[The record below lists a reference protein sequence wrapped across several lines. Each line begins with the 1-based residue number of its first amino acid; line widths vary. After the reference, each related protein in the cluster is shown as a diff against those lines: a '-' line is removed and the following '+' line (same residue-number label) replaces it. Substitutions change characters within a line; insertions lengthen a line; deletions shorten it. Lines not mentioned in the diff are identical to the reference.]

1 MQNRPR
7 ETSSPQGGGDYRRP
21 RAATLAGVLSAYRP
35 YPTGRSKRLKAA
47 RASTSHH
54 GLWRC
59 VCLGLLVLVST
70 ALEWQAS
77 CDGAWFPQQGIDGD
91 LDSQREPFF
100 ESRIR
105 PVLIEHCLEC
115 HGHSTVL
122 QGGLSLE
129 TRDDWLAGGDSGP
142 PIVPGKPEDSLLW
155 HAVNYRDAHLE
166 MPPSGQLSPTVLAD
180 IKRWIIEGA
189 YDPRQKVNRESMPE
203 GNSLARE
210 AERELPPARG
220 LSVADA
226 QQHWAYRPLTAVD
239 VSPAREQGQH
249 PIDWLLHKAQVRAG
263 ITPVAVADA
272 RQLWRRLNLDLA
284 GRLPTYETLQ
294 NLPSD
299 PGRFAVAYSAEVE
312 RLLADVA
319 YGEVRAREWMD
330 VVRYAD
336 SITLRGFVLP
346 QAWRYR
352 DYLIESFQ
360 ADRPFSQMIV
370 EQLAGDL
377 LPPPSAEDSA
387 RDSAAALK
395 QHHNQLVATTFLT
408 LGNTNLETQDKRQLE
423 LDYIDEQLDVIGQ
436 AFLGQT
442 ISCARCHDHKFD
454 PIPTRDYYALAGILD
469 GAIGL
474 KHDNVSTWIEQPL
487 PLGAAQ
493 ETERQRLQRQLTE
506 SAETLRGLQAE
517 LPAKLAER
525 AGIPVAEL
533 DGVVV
538 DDQDAE
544 FVGDWLESQH
554 TAPYVATGYR
564 HDRNQQRGEKSATFQ
579 PVGLA
584 PGEYEV
590 RLSYSAG
597 ENRST
602 ATLVDVFSAA
612 GQTSVLVNQRQPPPE
627 DGLWYRL
634 GTFRFETDGQA
645 YVMISNQGADGHV
658 MADAVQFLPVP
669 TANRAS
675 DSVSA
680 AGSTDSVTTSEQ
692 DRRQALERQIQE
704 LESQRRQWQEQL
716 DQQPKYMTVLAKAN
730 PTDMPIL
737 IRGNRQLPSSIVPRG
752 FLSAISVPSVSSIPT
767 GADSRLALARWI
779 AAEENPLTARVYVN
793 RLWASLMG
801 TGLVTTPNEFGT
813 MGAMPTHPELLDW
826 LAAEFHR
833 SGGSTKHI
841 VRLIVTSA
849 AYQRRVESTA
859 QLATMDPDNRWY
871 HRGHRRRLSAEALR
885 DQMLRV
891 SGELDETVGGSTI
904 AANTVTDYQYEH
916 RSLRKSIYQPVFR
929 NALPELFAEFDF
941 ADPSRSVGR
950 RSRSTVSTQALALW
964 NSPWVTAR
972 ANATAARVRQMAAAN
987 TTAYL
992 DAMPEM
998 VRLTYQHCLQRDPT
1012 DTELQRC
1019 IAFLSEATERID
1031 PSSRSS
1037 DTVEAADHAHD
1048 PLVDLVQALF
1058 ASLEFRYLD
1067 LPPQLS
1073 ESRE

>member
-7 ETSSPQGGGDYRRP
+7 ETSLPRGCGDGGLP
-21 RAATLAGVLSAYRP
+21 RAATLAGARP
-35 YPTGRSKRLKAA
+35 ASGRLPADRAKWIGTALAGTA
-47 RASTSHH
+47 RDRDTR
-54 GLWRC
+54 W
-59 VCLGLLVLVST
+59 VCGWLLMLVSAAFHCQT
-70 ALEWQAS
+70 I
-77 CDGAWFPQQGIDGD
+77 CDAAWFPRQEIDGD
-91 LDSQREPFF
+91 LETQREHFF

-115 HGHSTVL
+115 HGDSTVL
-122 QGGLSLE
+122 QGGLSLA
-129 TRDDWLAGGDSGP
+129 TRDAWLRGGDSGP
-142 PIVPGKPEDSLLW
+142 AIVPGAPEESLLW
-155 HAVNYRDAHLE
+155 RAVSYRDAHLE
-166 MPPSGQLSPTVLAD
+166 MPPSGQLPANVLAD
-180 IKRWIIEGA
+180 LQRWIADGA
-189 YDPRQKVNRESMPE
+189 YDPRTAQSNTADAPVDTPAPSSIRA
-203 GNSLARE
+203 LA
-210 AERELPPARG
+210 
-220 LSVADA
+220 VTDA
-226 QQHWAYRPLTAVD
+226 QQHWAYRPLTPVD
-239 VSPAREQGQH
+239 VSAAQLQGQH
-249 PIDWLLHKAQVRAG
+249 PIDWLLHAAQVRAG
-263 ITPVAVADA
+263 ITPVEVADA
-272 RQLWRRLNLDLA
+272 RNLWRRLYLDLA

-299 PGRFAVAYSAEVE
+299 PAQFADAYVAEVE
-312 RLLADVA
+312 RLLAEVA
-319 YGEVRAREWMD
+319 YGEVLARQWMD

-352 DYLIESFQ
+352 DYLIDSFHE
-360 ADRPFSQMIV
+360 DRPFSQMIV

-377 LPPPSAEDSA
+377 LPPPSAEDLGA
-387 RDSAAALK
+387 DAALW
-395 QHHNQLVATTFLT
+395 QHQRQLVATTFLT
-408 LGNTNLETQDKRQLE
+408 LGNTNLETQDKRLLE

-474 KHDNVSTWIEQPL
+474 KHDNVSTWVELPL
-487 PLGAAQ
+487 PLEADQ
-493 ETERQRLQRQLTE
+493 EAERQRLQRQLTE
-506 SAETLRGLQAE
+506 SAETLRGLRAA

-525 AGIPVAEL
+525 RGILVAEL

-579 PVGLA
+579 PIGLA

-602 ATLVDVFSAA
+602 KTLVDVFSAD

-669 TANRAS
+669 IANRA
-675 DSVSA
+675 
-680 AGSTDSVTTSEQ
+680 AGAEPTAGPTEAVTTSEQ
-692 DRRQALERQIQE
+692 DRRQDLERQIQE
-704 LESQRRQWQEQL
+704 LESQRRDWQQQL
-716 DQQPKYMTVLAKAN
+716 EQQPKYMTVVSK
-730 PTDMPIL
+730 PTQTDLPIL
-737 IRGNRQLPSSIVPRG
+737 IRGNHQRPASLAPRG
-752 FLSAISVPSVSSIPT
+752 FLSAIPIPSVPAVSP
-767 GADSRLALARWI
+767 GADGRLALAQWI
-779 AAEENPLTARVYVN
+779 AAEQNPLTARVYVN
-793 RLWASLMG
+793 RLWAWLMG
-801 TGLVTTPNEFGT
+801 SGLVATPNEFGT
-813 MGAMPTHPELLDW
+813 MGMPPANPELLDW
-826 LAAEFHR
+826 LATEFHR

-849 AYQRRVESTA
+849 AYQRRVESTP
-859 QLATMDPDNRWY
+859 QLATTDPDNRLFA
-871 HRGHRRRLSAEALR
+871 RGHRRRLSAEALR
-885 DQMLRV
+885 DQMLRI
-891 SGELDETVGGSTI
+891 SGELNETAGGSTI

-972 ANATAARVRQMAAAN
+972 AHATAARIRQMAAADN
-987 TTAYL
+987 TTDDSISQL
-992 DAMPEM
+992 TNR
-998 VRLTYQHCLQRDPT
+998 VRRAYQHCLQRDPT
-1012 DTELQRC
+1012 DVELTRC
-1019 IAFLSEATERID
+1019 IAFLSDLED
-1031 PSSRSS
+1031 SNDLPSRSLDS
-1037 DTVEAADHAHD
+1037 VESADPAYD

-1067 LPPQLS
+1067 LPPHLS
-1073 ESRE
+1073 ETRE

>member
-1 MQNRPR
+1 MPNRHLPIKMQFGCGGPGPWRAAVLAWASPRRVRRPNDR
-7 ETSSPQGGGDYRRP
+7 WRRLTANQEVRFRWWKWPILWLSISLGFGGGWVSNDGS
-21 RAATLAGVLSAYRP
+21 AAYAQPPHIDEEESD
-35 YPTGRSKRLKAA
+35 RL
-47 RASTSHH
+47 R
-54 GLWRC
+54 
-59 VCLGLLVLVST
+59 
-70 ALEWQAS
+70 
-77 CDGAWFPQQGIDGD
+77 
-91 LDSQREPFF
+91 FF
-100 ESRIR
+100 EAKIR
-105 PVLIEHCLEC
+105 PVLVQHCLEC
-115 HGHSTVL
+115 HGDSTVL

-129 TRDDWLAGGDSGP
+129 TRDAWLRGGDSGP
-142 PIVPGKPEDSLLW
+142 AIVPGAPEESLLW
-155 HAVNYRDAHLE
+155 QAVSYRDSHLE
-166 MPPSGQLSPTVLAD
+166 MPPDGQLPANVLAD
-180 IKRWIIEGA
+180 LQRWIADGA
-189 YDPRQKVNRESMPE
+189 YDPRTAQSNTADAPLGKPDQSPIRA
-203 GNSLARE
+203 LA
-210 AERELPPARG
+210 
-220 LSVADA
+220 VADA
-226 QQHWAYRPLTAVD
+226 QQHWAYRPLTPVD
-239 VSPAREQGQH
+239 VSPARHQGQH
-249 PIDWLLHKAQVRAG
+249 PIDWLLHAAQVRAG
-263 ITPVAVADA
+263 ITPVEVADA
-272 RQLWRRLNLDLA
+272 RQRWRRLHLDLA
-284 GRLPTYETLQ
+284 GRLPTYEALQ

-299 PGRFAVAYSAEVE
+299 PTQFADAYTTEVD
-312 RLLADVA
+312 RLLAEVA
-319 YGEVRAREWMD
+319 YGEVLARLWMD

-352 DYLIESFQ
+352 DYLIDSFH

-377 LPPPSAEDSA
+377 LPPPTAEDSA
-387 RDSAAALK
+387 RDSDAALK

-408 LGNTNLETQDKRQLE
+408 LGNTNLETQDKRLLE

-474 KHDNVSTWIEQPL
+474 KHDNVSTWVELPL

-493 ETERQRLQRQLTE
+493 EAERQQLQRQLTE
-506 SAETLRGLQAE
+506 SAETLRGLRAA

-525 AGIPVAEL
+525 RGIPVAEL

-554 TAPYVATGYR
+554 TAPYVGTGYR

-579 PVGLA
+579 PAGLA

-597 ENRST
+597 ENRAT
-602 ATLVDVFSAA
+602 TTLVDVFSAA

-627 DGLWYRL
+627 DGLWYSL

-669 TANRAS
+669 IANRAS
-675 DSVSA
+675 GAASDSGA
-680 AGSTDSVTTSEQ
+680 TEAVTTSEQ
-692 DRRQALERQIQE
+692 DRRQALESQIQE
-704 LESQRRQWQEQL
+704 LESQRRHWQQQL
-716 DQQPKYMTVLAKAN
+716 DQQPKYMTVVSK
-730 PTDMPIL
+730 PTQADLPIL
-737 IRGNRQLPSSIVPRG
+737 IRGNHQMPSSIAPRG
-752 FLSAISVPSVSSIPT
+752 FLSAVSLPSVSSIPA
-767 GADSRLALARWI
+767 GADGRLALARWI

-793 RLWASLMG
+793 RLWAWLMG
-801 TGLVTTPNEFGT
+801 AGLVTTPNEFGT

-849 AYQRRVESTA
+849 AYQRRVESTP
-859 QLATMDPDNRWY
+859 QLATMDPDNRLY
-871 HRGHRRRLSAEALR
+871 ARGHRRRLSAEALR
-885 DQMLRV
+885 DQMLRI

-916 RSLRKSIYQPVFR
+916 RSLRQSIYQPVFR
-929 NALPELFAEFDF
+929 NALPDLFAEFDF

-972 ANATAARVRQMAAAN
+972 ANATAARVRQMALAN
-987 TTAYL
+987 TTANQ
-992 DAMPEM
+992 DAMLEV

-1012 DTELQRC
+1012 GTELTRC
-1019 IAFLSEATERID
+1019 LAFLSEVAEPND
-1031 PSSRSS
+1031 LPGRSS
-1037 DTVEAADHAHD
+1037 DAVEPADSAYD

-1067 LPPQLS
+1067 LPPHIS